1 MQAKQYL
8 KELKRLDTCIN
19 QKLQEKS
26 ALYTHTGTSR
36 SGQERVQASGDAD
49 RMPDLIQRIVNLEAE
64 INRQIDTFVDLKHQ
78 IINQIQTL
86 ESETFL
92 ALLFKRYVEF
102 KSLEQIA
109 VEMHYT
115 YPYVR
120 KLHGYALREFQ
131 RVWEDAVA
139 AYETTLTERGDTKE
153 HPGVL

>member
-8 KELKRLDTCIN
+8 KELKRLDTCVN

-26 ALYTHTGTSR
+26 ALYTRTGTSW
-36 SGQERVQASGDAD
+36 SGQERVQASGDAG
-49 RMPDLIQRIVNLEAE
+49 RMPDLIQRIVSLEAE

-78 IINQIQTL
+78 MIDQIQAL
-86 ESETFL
+86 ESETFV

-115 YPYVR
+115 FPYVR

-131 RVWEDAVA
+131 RVCGDAIA
-139 AYETTLTERGDTKE
+139 AYETALTERRNTKE